1 MSQNGFRTTGTTY
14 IINLFFSF
22 FLLYLAPNNGAL
34 LSIIYLLLIN
44 CIIRFGSTSVEHCS
58 DIGRVLASLSHV
70 QSMIDRIGVKEPSTE
85 PTRDIPP
92 AEPAIPLAKPLPN
105 YLVSSDTVEP
115 TKLTHSG
122 TEPELPVVETV
133 VESWLDDVARAEL
146 LGLAEEVNQYKAE
159 AEYELKEVDK
169 VTDAQT
175 SL

>member
-1 MSQNGFRTTGTTY
+1 
-14 IINLFFSF
+14 
-22 FLLYLAPNNGAL
+22 
-34 LSIIYLLLIN
+34 
-44 CIIRFGSTSVEHCS
+44 
-58 DIGRVLASLSHV
+58 
-70 QSMIDRIGVKEPSTE
+70 MIDRIGVKEPSTE

-92 AEPAIPLAKPLPN
+92 AEPAIPPAEPGIPPAKPLPN

-133 VESWLDDVARAEL
+133 VESWLDDVAQAEM

>member
-1 MSQNGFRTTGTTY
+1 M
-14 IINLFFSF
+14 
-22 FLLYLAPNNGAL
+22 
-34 LSIIYLLLIN
+34 LIN

-92 AEPAIPLAKPLPN
+92 AEPAIPPAEPGIPPAKPLPN

-133 VESWLDDVARAEL
+133 VESWLDDVAQAEM

-159 AEYELKEVDK
+159 AEYERKEADK
-169 VTDAQT
+169 VSDAQT